1 MKDEEKEKY
10 DRKIRS
16 LEDRMRSLEEKC
28 TAMGLF
34 TLAMAV
40 VFSIVIIF
48 S

>member
-1 MKDEEKEKY
+1 MKDEEKENY

-16 LEDRMRSLEEKC
+16 LEDRICSLEEKC